1 MPTLKLN
8 DEGHLVTEDGTVF
21 ELDGEAVKVEGA
33 KTQADIDKSVEDRLA
48 RERAKYDEL
57 KKAAEQVPSLQ
68 KMVDESAAKLRDL
81 EGEAERVKTA
91 TEQESAA
98 QINKARQDA
107 ERYRE
112 VAERNAAELQRFQ
125 VKVAILGAAKD
136 KFNDPETDLVSN
148 LLNVHKR
155 EPVKGE
161 DGKATGEFKDFYKLR
176 FKNEDGVEVE
186 DYLPVDKALE
196 VWAESHPHHVRPTG
210 ASGSGGG
217 TYFNHSNL
225 KRSQMSIKQKCD
237 YTEKHGVDAF
247 EALPA

>member
-8 DEGHLVTEDGTVF
+8 DEGHLVAEDGTVF
-21 ELDGEAVKVEGA
+21 ELNGEAVKVEGA

-98 QINKARQDA
+98 QINKANQEA
-107 ERYRE
+107 AKYRE
-112 VAERNAAELQRFQ
+112 AAERNAAELQRFQ

-161 DGKATGEFKDFYKLR
+161 DGRPTGEFKDFYKLR
-176 FKNEDGVEVE
+176 FKNEDGAEVE
-186 DYLPVDKALE
+186 EYLPVDKAIE
-196 VWAESHPHHVRPTG
+196 VWADSHPHHVRPTG

-217 TYFNHSNL
+217 TYTHNRNM
-225 KRSQMSIKQKCD
+225 KRSEMSIEQKTD
-237 YTEKHGVDAF
+237 FTTKHGLEAF
-247 EALPA
+247 QALPA